1 MKIALAQI
9 NTIVGDVSGNLKL
22 AKDFIEQAEKQGSD
36 LILFPEL
43 LTTGYPPKDLLF
55 REDLIDLNLEAKDEL
70 VKLTENISATI
81 IFGYVERTNKNGCKP
96 LYNAACVASGGK
108 VIQTRFK
115 TLLPTYDVFEEYRY
129 FEPGPKVFEPFEIKG
144 RKVGVIICEET
155 WNNDYWVNNLYDIDP
170 VAEMVKAG
178 ATDIACINSSPYR
191 IGIPETRRKMIAKL
205 CIKHDVT
212 FSYVNQIGY
221 NDEVGFDGNSFVL
234 NKAGK
239 VIAFGL
245 PFYQEIV
252 YADTVNGQA
261 VSESSYQFDW
271 QLVAINALTTGIKDY
286 CGKIGIKGPAIIG
299 LSGGIDSAL
308 VAYLATVALGK
319 DQVIGVGMPSEFS
332 SEGSVTDAEMIAKKL
347 GIRFLL
353 EPIKSQHNE
362 FRNAVDSMLMQ
373 NGESTMVPSCSESG
387 VTDEN
392 LQARIRGMLLM
403 ALANYYNGIVLSTG
417 NKSEMAVGYCT
428 LYGDMC
434 GGLASISDL
443 YKTQIFDIC
452 KYINTTL
459 KDEIIPWNTI
469 NKPPSAELRKDQ
481 KDSDSLPPYETLD
494 AILFKYVDEAKSPKQ
509 IAKEML
515 TLDAEIK
522 YEKATGRNLK
532 NDIVWTCN
540 AVIRN
545 EFKRK
550 QSPTGLK
557 VSQKLFKYGWTQPIV
572 HKLKT
577 VI

>member
-1 MKIALAQI
+1 VE
-9 NTIVGDVSGNLKL
+9 TTSVG
-22 AKDFIEQAEKQGSD
+22 
-36 LILFPEL
+36 
-43 LTTGYPPKDLLF
+43 
-55 REDLIDLNLEAKDEL
+55 R
-70 VKLTENISATI
+70 
-81 IFGYVERTNKNGCKP
+81 GC
-96 LYNAACVASGGK
+96 
-108 VIQTRFK
+108 
-115 TLLPTYDVFEEYRY
+115 
-129 FEPGPKVFEPFEIKG
+129 
-144 RKVGVIICEET
+144 
-155 WNNDYWVNNLYDIDP
+155 
-170 VAEMVKAG
+170 
-178 ATDIACINSSPYR
+178 
-191 IGIPETRRKMIAKL
+191 
-205 CIKHDVT
+205 
-212 FSYVNQIGY
+212 
-221 NDEVGFDGNSFVL
+221 
-234 NKAGK
+234 
-239 VIAFGL
+239 
-245 PFYQEIV
+245 
-252 YADTVNGQA
+252 
-261 VSESSYQFDW
+261 
-271 QLVAINALTTGIKDY
+271 
-286 CGKIGIKGPAIIG
+286 IIG

-332 SEGSVTDAEMIAKKL
+332 SEGSITDAEMIAKKL

-362 FRNAVDSMLMQ
+362 FRNAVDNMLMQ

-392 LQARIRGMLLM
+392 LQARTRGVLLM

-434 GGLASISDL
+434 GGLASISDV

-452 KYINTTL
+452 KYINKTL